1 MSRMTIR
8 TRLVL
13 SLMALLV
20 VSVGSLVTLL
30 TIGASH
36 SLQKVSFDDA
46 QRSAEV
52 GAAQVKQK
60 FDAAFG
66 TARTLGTTM
75 VALSDHQT
83 SRDTVNET
91 LHNLLAAHPEYLGT
105 WTAWEPNAF
114 DGRDARER
122 NTTGSDKA
130 GRFAPYWHRGPN
142 GGIVVEALTGL
153 DDPVNG
159 AWYLTPKKTG
169 QEMVLEPYTYQ
180 VNGENVLM
188 TSAVEPVIRNGRF
201 AGIAGEDM
209 TLASLS
215 ALISADN
222 PFGKGTATLVSAAGN
237 VVAGPDAAQLT
248 KPLGGSQGTAAKKSI
263 ASGQPARLEANGNLL
278 VAVPIGI
285 GGSDTWSMVLSVPRS
300 TVLAPVASLRTE
312 AILLAIAALVLSGL
326 LALLVAR
333 AVVAPIGRLRDRM
346 ADIADGDGDLTQRV
360 EESPTELGQL
370 GAAFNRFMQKVATTV
385 RGIAD
390 AADELTRAS
399 GEITDVSGR
408 LAGSA
413 RASQEQAGLV
423 TESAGRVSQNVDTVA
438 AGAEE
443 MGASIREIA
452 ENAAEAARVTSS
464 AVQVAEQTTATMS
477 KLGTS
482 SEEIGEVLRT
492 ITSIAEQTNLLAL
505 NATIEAARAGESGKG
520 FAVVASEVKE
530 LAQETARATEDIS
543 GRIGAIKADTAE
555 AVAAIEQIAAVILK
569 ISDYST
575 TIASA
580 VEEQTATTNE
590 MSRSVSDAAHG
601 SREIAGVIAG
611 VADAATSTTGGAGE
625 TEAAAARLAS
635 LSERLRTLVGSFR
648 Y

>member
-1 MSRMTIR
+1 VTIR

-13 SLMALLV
+13 SLTALLL
-20 VSVGSLVTLL
+20 VSVAVLVSVL
-30 TIGASH
+30 TIGASR
-36 SLQKVSFDDA
+36 SLKTVSFDEA

-52 GAAQVKQK
+52 GAAQVKQQ

-75 VALSDHQT
+75 VALSE
-83 SRDTVNET
+83 RDTVNES
-91 LHNLLAAHPEYLGT
+91 LHNLLAAHPEFLGT
-105 WTAWEPNAF
+105 WTAWEPNGF
-114 DGRDARER
+114 DGRDAEHK
-122 NTTGSDKA
+122 NSTGSDQA
-130 GRFAPYWHRGPN
+130 GRFAPYWHRGPG

-153 DDPVNG
+153 DDPADG
-159 AWYLTPKKTG
+159 AWYLTPKQSGK
-169 QEMVLEPYTYQ
+169 EMVLEPYTYQ

-188 TSAVEPVIRNGRF
+188 TSAVEPMVKNGKF
-201 AGIAGEDM
+201 AGIAGEDL
-209 TLASLS
+209 TLDFLS
-215 ALISADN
+215 KLIAAQGD
-222 PFGKGTATLVSAAGN
+222 ATLVSSAGN
-237 VVAGPDAAQLT
+237 VVAGPDAKQLT
-248 KPLGGSQGTAAKKSI
+248 KPFKSDG
-263 ASGQPARLEANGNLL
+263 ASAVKQSITSGKPARLVAHGNLL
-278 VAVPIGI
+278 VAVPIAI
-285 GGSDTWSMVLSVPRS
+285 GANDTWSLLLSVPES
-300 TVLAPVASLRTE
+300 AVLKPATDLRNR
-312 AILLAIAALVLSGL
+312 AILLALAAVVLSC
-326 LALLVAR
+326 LAAFLVAR
-333 AVVAPIGRLRDRM
+333 AVTRPIGRLRDRM
-346 ADIADGDGDLTQRV
+346 ADIADGEGDLTQRV
-360 EESPTELGQL
+360 DESPTELGQL
-370 GAAFNRFMQKVATTV
+370 GAAFNRFMQKVADTV
-385 RGIAD
+385 RGIAV
-390 AADELTRAS
+390 AADELTEAS
-399 GEITDVSGR
+399 SEITQVSGR

-413 RASQEQAGLV
+413 RTSQEQAGLV
-423 TESAGRVSQNVDTVA
+423 TESAGRVSQNVETVA

-464 AVQVAEQTTATMS
+464 AVQVAERTTATMG

-492 ITSIAEQTNLLAL
+492 ITAIAEQTNLLAL

-543 GRIGAIKADTAE
+543 GRIGAIKADTAD
-555 AVAAIEQIAAVILK
+555 AVAAIQQITEVITK

-580 VEEQTATTNE
+580 VEEQTATTGE
-590 MSRSVSDAAHG
+590 MSRSVSDAAAG

-625 TEAAAARLAS
+625 TEEAAARLAS
-635 LSERLRTLVGSFR
+635 LSMRLRTLVGSFR